1 MHDGATRRT
10 ASIPAA
16 SAGPGVAVE
25 RQRETTLLILLTSE
39 IATVGLTAAISSRS
53 QLHVVATAHSLEQGF
68 SALRKHA
75 PEMIVSGPEWLLPLR
90 RFLDNA
96 GMRAR
101 IVVFGAQ
108 RHLGA
113 NAEQTAAVACGYV
126 SYLTPSRT
134 YLPLVDLIAGCA
146 LPATHAEPAVCRRC
160 AARPTLKP
168 PKLQLTHRE
177 LQIFVAIGKGFRTA
191 DIAGELGISVKT
203 VETHRESIKAKLAL
217 GSARELNAAATDWC
231 RGGSS

>member
-1 MHDGATRRT
+1 MAGERR
-10 ASIPAA
+10 
-16 SAGPGVAVE
+16 
-25 RQRETTLLILLTSE
+25 RETTLLILLASE
-39 IATVGLTAAISSRS
+39 IATVGLTAALASRS
-53 QLHVVATAHSLEQGF
+53 QLHVVAIAHSLEQGF
-68 SALRKHA
+68 AALRKHA

-90 RFLDNA
+90 QFLEAA
-96 GMRAR
+96 GMQAR

-113 NAEQTAAVACGYV
+113 NAERTAAAACGYV

-134 YLPLVDLIAGCA
+134 YLPLVDLIADCA
-146 LPATHAEPAVCRRC
+146 QPATHAEPALCRRC

-177 LQIFVAIGKGFRTA
+177 LQVFVAIGKGFRSV
-191 DIAGELGISVKT
+191 DIAAELGISVKT

-217 GSARELNAAATDWC
+217 GSARELSAAAADWC

>member
-1 MHDGATRRT
+1 MRDGAARPT
-10 ASIPAA
+10 ASIPHAIDRSGHAA
-16 SAGPGVAVE
+16 E
-25 RQRETTLLILLTSE
+25 RRRETTLLILLASE
-39 IATVGLTAAISSRS
+39 IATVGLTAALASRP
-53 QLHVVATAHSLEQGF
+53 QLHVVAVAHSLEEGF

-90 RFLDNA
+90 QFLDEA
-96 GMRAR
+96 GLRVR

-113 NAEQTAAVACGYV
+113 NAERTAAVACGYV
-126 SYLTPSRT
+126 SYLTPGRT

-146 LPATHAEPAVCRRC
+146 QPVMQSEPASCRRC
-160 AARPTLKP
+160 AARPTLEP

-177 LQIFVAIGKGFRTA
+177 RQVFVAIGKGFRSV
-191 DIAGELGISVKT
+191 DIAGDLGISVKT
-203 VETHRESIKAKLAL
+203 VEAHRESIKAKLAL
-217 GSARELNAAATDWC
+217 GSARELSAAAADWC